1 VSESWDQ
8 TVFERL
14 YADNNDPWNFH
25 GSAYEREKYA
35 HTLAALGD
43 RNFSDALEIGCS
55 IGVFTRLFAARCTHL
70 LALDGSA
77 KALHLA
83 RQHCNELSHVSFIQ
97 AQVPAQWPAGTFDV
111 QVFSEILYFLS
122 VADLCAL
129 AAKAVAALAP
139 GGQILLVN
147 WTGETNTPTTGNQ
160 AADIFIQATGLQ
172 TLLARQADSYRLD
185 VLRAV

>member
-97 AQVPAQWPAGTFDV
+97 AQVPDV